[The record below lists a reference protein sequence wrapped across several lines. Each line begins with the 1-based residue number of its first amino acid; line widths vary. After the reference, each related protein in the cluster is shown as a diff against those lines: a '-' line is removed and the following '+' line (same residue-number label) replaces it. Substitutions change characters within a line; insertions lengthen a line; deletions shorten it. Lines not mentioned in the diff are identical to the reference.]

1 MRIIGFFLLAA
12 AGCSSATVVDVE
24 PVPADYTDWYRLDVT
39 GAVPGHGDTYRIIY
53 ANDVAR
59 LFGTIQGTPPD
70 DLEYVYRYPQGSI
83 IVKEI
88 HELDG
93 DQPGDIKYLG
103 VMRMLDRLD
112 VPDGAELAQTT
123 EAKSYGWLF
132 TYLADDIDS
141 DEEYR
146 ASCWDECHVASPYG
160 GAFYDYGE

>member
-1 MRIIGFFLLAA
+1 MKRIALLLLAA
-12 AGCSSATVVDVE
+12 GACSSSTVVDVE
-24 PVPADYTDWYRLDVT
+24 PVPADYTDWYRLDAT
-39 GAVPGHGDTYRIIY
+39 GAVPGHGDSYRIIY

-59 LFGTIQGTPPD
+59 TFGTIID
-70 DLEYVYRYPQGSI
+70 DEYVYRYPQGSI
-83 IVKEI
+83 IVKEV

-93 DQPGDIKYLG
+93 DQPGAIKYLG
-103 VMRMLDRLD
+103 VMRMLNFDE
-112 VPDGAELAQTT
+112 VPSGAELGKASD
-123 EAKSYGWLF
+123 KGSYGWLF